1 MFRKEKTW
9 NLIGMLVGLA
19 IFICGIV
26 FAANP
31 PESYSTGST
40 DYASFGGDFYTYEY
54 DATRVAARNAAATAN
69 NIRELG
75 EFLAHGLGA
84 ALIAAGA
91 LTFVCYG
98 KKFCTEAAAA
108 QWEDISKPVTEEPAG
123 MPLEAPEECS
133 ETEGE

>member
-1 MFRKEKTW
+1 MCSKKRIW

-19 IFICGIV
+19 ILIRGIA

-31 PESYSTGST
+31 PKSYSTDSA
-40 DYASFGGDFYTYEY
+40 DYATFGGDFYTYEY

-75 EFLAHGLGA
+75 KFLAHGFGA
-84 ALIAAGA
+84 VLIATGA

-98 KKFCTEAAAA
+98 KKFCTEVPAA
-108 QWEDISKPVTEEPAG
+108 QQEDMPKPVMEESSETTSEVPK
-123 MPLEAPEECS
+123 ERS

>member
-1 MFRKEKTW
+1 MSRKEKTW

-19 IFICGIV
+19 ILICGIV

-31 PESYSTGST
+31 PESYSTDSA

-98 KKFCTEAAAA
+98 KKFYTETEAV
-108 QWEDISKPVTEEPAG
+108 QKEEVPEPVTEESAEV
-123 MPLEAPEECS
+123 PLEIPEEGP
-133 ETEGE
+133 ETEGA